1 MELFKKKE
9 AAKNNNEEV
18 KNNKEE
24 VIMLSKE
31 DAKKIMDEAMR
42 KQEEKR
48 AKKEQKKKD
57 KADRK
62 LENLLELNTPITNKV
77 AELVSSGVITK
88 DDLYDEFGK
97 RKNFLDIVAQYDD
110 HPEEDESENDK
121 AEEKKA
127 ENDDNVIP
135 FGGNIVADEEE
146 KQITPAFNIGYTIS
160 EDGDVSEVTSSVE
173 DTEKESVPSSDIQNI
188 IINDPDIKEVYPSIN
203 RNDISIENGLI
214 LIKIPRAISENS
226 EEPSYEVFRLDIVG
240 SQIYIQAPLKSPIP
254 NLETGIQYYFV
265 SVPLCTELGRKIIK
279 NHNFTVE
286 IADVDINSSILRDTQ
301 DAA

>member
-9 AAKNNNEEV
+9 ITKNN
-18 KNNKEE
+18 EE

-31 DAKKIMDEAMR
+31 EAKKIMDEAMR

-62 LENLLELNTPITNKV
+62 LENLLELGTPITNKV

-88 DDLYDEFGK
+88 DDLYDDFGK
-97 RKNFLDIVAQYDD
+97 RKNFLDIIEQYDD
-110 HPEEDESENDK
+110 HPEEDESEDDK
-121 AEEKKA
+121 VEEEKA
-127 ENDDNVIP
+127 ENSDNVVP
-135 FGGNIVADEEE
+135 FGGNIVVDEE
-146 KQITPAFNIGYTIS
+146 KQITPAFNIGYTIT

-173 DTEKESVPSSDIQNI
+173 DTEKESVPPSDIQDI

-214 LIKIPRAISENS
+214 LIKIPRAASENT

-240 SQIYIQAPLKSPIP
+240 AQIYIQAPLKSPIP
-254 NLETGIQYYFV
+254 NLETGVQYYFV
-265 SVPLCTELGRKIIK
+265 SVPLCTELGKEIIK
-279 NHNFTVE
+279 NHNYTVE
-286 IADVDINSSILRDTQ
+286 ISDVDINSSILRDTQ

>member
-9 AAKNNNEEV
+9 IAKNN
-18 KNNKEE
+18 EE

-31 DAKKIMDEAMR
+31 EAKKIMDEAMR

-62 LENLLELNTPITNKV
+62 LENLLELGTPITNKV

-88 DDLYDEFGK
+88 DDLYDDFGK
-97 RKNFLDIVAQYDD
+97 RKNFLDIIEQYDD
-110 HPEEDESENDK
+110 HPEEDKPEDDK
-121 AEEKKA
+121 VEEEKV
-127 ENDDNVIP
+127 ENSDNIVP
-135 FGGNIVADEEE
+135 FGGNIVVDDE
-146 KQITPAFNIGYTIS
+146 QITPAFNIGYTIS
-160 EDGDVSEVTSSVE
+160 EDGDVSEVTSSAE
-173 DTEKESVPSSDIQNI
+173 DTEKESVPPSDIQDI

-214 LIKIPRAISENS
+214 LIKVPRTASENT

-265 SVPLCTELGRKIIK
+265 SVPLCTELGKEIIK

-286 IADVDINSSILRDTQ
+286 ISDVDINSSILRDTQ